1 MVDPAFFVVN
11 SDTTGSGRVPAI
23 EDGPRPRGGVVAA
36 RGGLPVAAR
45 VVIAAFNKLREGRL
59 TVRLPDGSSRSFGT
73 TDSAHAEMTVH
84 RWRFFSRLLRG
95 ADVGA
100 GESYVDGDWST
111 PDLVGLTLIFLD
123 NEYVLA
129 PPRLVGVLSRT
140 RDRLL
145 HLARDNR
152 RFQARRNIR
161 AHYDLSNDLYRLFL
175 DPSMTYSAALF
186 DRPGVSLEEAQKAKY
201 ERLARWAGIR
211 AGDRVLEIG
220 CGWGGFAEYAAG
232 ELGCSITGITL
243 SEEQAS
249 FARDRV
255 RKRGLTDSVDIRL
268 TDYRDVEGTYDAIVS
283 IEMLEAVGHRYL
295 DSFFTV
301 CDRVLRPGGR
311 VALQTIS
318 IPDQVYDRYRRGND
332 WIRKYIFPGGH
343 LPSLGAVQ
351 ESMTRCTAFVVDRL
365 DNIGDHYATTLRH
378 WRRRFWIKIDA
389 VRELGFD
396 EEFVRMWDF
405 YLATCE
411 AAFHRHHIGNLQL
424 QLSRAGETIREP
436 VSGEGGS

>member
-1 MVDPAFFVVN
+1 MADPTFSVVN
-11 SDTTGSGRVPAI
+11 LEETVAGRSPVLEDASRPGSGAI
-23 EDGPRPRGGVVAA
+23 RD
-36 RGGLPVAAR
+36 GLPLAAR
-45 VVIAAFNKLREGRL
+45 VVIAGFNRLREGRL
-59 TVRLPDGSSRSFGT
+59 TVHLPDGSTRSFGT
-73 TDSAHAEMTVH
+73 TDSAHAEMTIH

-111 PDLVGLTLIFLD
+111 PDLVALTRLFLD
-123 NEYVLA
+123 NEDVLA
-129 PPRLVGVLSRT
+129 PPRLVGVLSRM

-145 HLARDNR
+145 HLARSNR
-152 RFQARRNIR
+152 RVQARRNIR
-161 AHYDLSNDLYRLFL
+161 THYDLSNDLYRLFL

-186 DRPGVSLEEAQKAKY
+186 DRPGISLEEAQKAKY

-211 AGDRVLEIG
+211 QGDRVLEIG

-232 ELGCSITGITL
+232 ELGCSITGVTL
-243 SEEQAS
+243 SERQAA
-249 FARDRV
+249 FARDRLQA
-255 RKRGLTDSVDIRL
+255 RGLTDLVDIRL
-268 TDYRDVEGTYDAIVS
+268 TDYRDMQGSYDAIVS

-295 DSFFTV
+295 DSFFAV

-311 VALQTIS
+311 VALQTIT
-318 IPDQVYDRYRRGND
+318 IPDRVYDRYRRSND

-351 ESMTRCTAFVVDRL
+351 ASMARRTAFVVDRL

-411 AAFHRHHIGNLQL
+411 AAVRRHHIGNIQL
-424 QLSRAGETIREP
+424 QLSRAGETGREP
-436 VSGEGGS
+436 ASGSMNS

>member
-1 MVDPAFFVVN
+1 MADPTFSVVN
-11 SDTTGSGRVPAI
+11 SKETVAGRSPVLEDASRPGSGAI
-23 EDGPRPRGGVVAA
+23 RDGLPLAA
-36 RGGLPVAAR
+36 RA
-45 VVIAAFNKLREGRL
+45 VITGFDKLREGRL
-59 TVRLPDGSSRSFGT
+59 TVHLPDGSSRSFGT
-73 TDSAHAEMTVH
+73 TDSAHAEMTIH

-111 PDLVGLTLIFLD
+111 PDLVALTRLFLD
-123 NEYVLA
+123 NEDVLA
-129 PPRLVGVLSRT
+129 PPRLVGVLSRM

-145 HLARDNR
+145 HLARSNR
-152 RFQARRNIR
+152 RVQARRNIR
-161 AHYDLSNDLYRLFL
+161 THYDLSNDLYRLFL

-186 DRPGVSLEEAQKAKY
+186 DRPGISLEEAQKAKY

-211 AGDRVLEIG
+211 QGDRVLEIG

-232 ELGCSITGITL
+232 ELGCSITGLTL
-243 SEEQAS
+243 SERQAA
-249 FARDRV
+249 FARDRLQA
-255 RKRGLTDSVDIRL
+255 RGLTDLVDIRL
-268 TDYRDVEGTYDAIVS
+268 TDYRDMQGSYDAIVS

-295 DSFFTV
+295 DSFFAV

-311 VALQTIS
+311 VALQTIT
-318 IPDQVYDRYRRGND
+318 IPDRVYDRYRRSND

-351 ESMTRCTAFVVDRL
+351 ASMARRTAFVVDRL

-378 WRRRFWIKIDA
+378 WRRRFWIKIDT

-411 AAFHRHHIGNLQL
+411 AAFRRHHIGNIQL
-424 QLSRAGETIREP
+424 QLSRAGETGREP
-436 VSGEGGS
+436 ASGSVGS

>member
-1 MVDPAFFVVN
+1 MADPTLSVVN
-11 SDTTGSGRVPAI
+11 SNKTGSGRVPAI
-23 EDGPRPRGGVVAA
+23 EDALRPVGDSVAA
-36 RGGLPVAAR
+36 RDGLPLAAR
-45 VVIAAFNKLREGRL
+45 VVIAGFNRLREGRL
-59 TVRLPDGSSRSFGT
+59 TVHLPDGSTRSFGT
-73 TDSAHAEMTVH
+73 TDSAHAEMTIH

-111 PDLVGLTLIFLD
+111 PDLVALTRLFLD
-123 NEYVLA
+123 NEDVLA
-129 PPRLVGVLSRT
+129 PPRLVGVLSRM

-145 HLARDNR
+145 HLARSNR
-152 RFQARRNIR
+152 RVQARRNIR
-161 AHYDLSNDLYRLFL
+161 THYDLSNDLYRLFL

-186 DRPGVSLEEAQKAKY
+186 DRPGISLEEAQKAKY

-211 AGDRVLEIG
+211 QGDRVLEIG

-232 ELGCSITGITL
+232 ELGCIITGVTL
-243 SEEQAS
+243 SERQAA
-249 FARDRV
+249 FARDRLQA
-255 RKRGLTDSVDIRL
+255 RGLTDLVDIRL
-268 TDYRDVEGTYDAIVS
+268 TDYRDMQGSYDAIVS

-295 DSFFTV
+295 DSFFAV

-311 VALQTIS
+311 VALQTIT
-318 IPDQVYDRYRRGND
+318 IPDRVYDRYRRSND

-351 ESMTRCTAFVVDRL
+351 ASMARRTAFVVDRL

-411 AAFHRHHIGNLQL
+411 AAFRRHHIGNIQL
-424 QLSRAGETIREP
+424 QLSRAGETGREP
-436 VSGEGGS
+436 ASGSVGS